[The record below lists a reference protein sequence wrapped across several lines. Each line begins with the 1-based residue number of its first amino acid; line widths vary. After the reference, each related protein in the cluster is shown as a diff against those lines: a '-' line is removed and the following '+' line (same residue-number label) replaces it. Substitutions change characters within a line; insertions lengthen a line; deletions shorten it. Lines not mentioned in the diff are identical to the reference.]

1 MVVGMMRTRR
11 AGFSLIEL
19 VIVIAILGILAAVA
33 VPRMSRGAAGA
44 TSSRLRA
51 DLATMRSALELYY
64 AEHNN
69 TYPAVAD
76 FENAL
81 VNQFTDVDGNL
92 NATKTGVFI
101 YGPYL
106 KEVPTINVGAQ
117 KGNNGVAAADAAGI
131 AWLYNETT
139 GVITA
144 NTGTATDDT
153 GTLYSTY

>member
-1 MVVGMMRTRR
+1 MIGMMRTRR

-44 TSSRLRA
+44 TSSRLKS
-51 DLATMRSALELYY
+51 DLSTMRSGLELYY

-76 FENAL
+76 FTNAM
-81 VNQFTDVDGNL
+81 VAQFSDVDGNL

-106 KEVPTINVGAQ
+106 KEVPAIQVGAQ

-131 AWLYNETT
+131 AWLYNDTT
-139 GVITA
+139 GVITP
-144 NTGTATDDT
+144 NTGTLTDDT
-153 GTLYSTY
+153 GTLYSSY

>member
-1 MVVGMMRTRR
+1 MVGMLRTRR

-64 AEHNN
+64 VEHNN

-76 FENAL
+76 FANAL
-81 VNQFTDVDGNL
+81 VNQYSDVDGNL
-92 NATKTGVFI
+92 NASKTGVFI

-106 KEVPTINVGAQ
+106 KEIPTIQVGAR
-117 KGNNGVAAADAAGI
+117 KGSNGVAAADAAGI
-131 AWLYNETT
+131 GWLYNATT

-144 NTGTATDDT
+144 NSDTATDDA
-153 GTLYSTY
+153 GTLFSTY

>member
-1 MVVGMMRTRR
+1 MVGMLRTRR

-64 AEHNN
+64 VEHNN

-81 VNQFTDVDGNL
+81 VNQFSDVDGNL

-106 KEVPTINVGAQ
+106 KEIPTIQVGAR
-117 KGNNGVAAADAAGI
+117 KGSNGVAAADAAGI
-131 AWLYNETT
+131 GWLYNATT

-144 NTGTATDDT
+144 NSDTATDDA
-153 GTLYSTY
+153 GTLFSTY

>member
-1 MVVGMMRTRR
+1 MFGMMRTHR

-44 TSSRLRA
+44 TSSRMRS
-51 DLATMRSALELYY
+51 DLSTMRSALELYY

-69 TYPAVAD
+69 NYPAVGD
-76 FENAL
+76 FNNAL
-81 VNQFTDVDGNL
+81 VAQFSDVDGNL

-106 KEVPTINVGAQ
+106 KEVPTIQVGAQ

-131 AWLYNETT
+131 AWLYNDTT
-139 GVITA
+139 GVITP
-144 NTGTATDDT
+144 NTGTVTDDT
-153 GTLYSTY
+153 GTLYTAY

>member
-1 MVVGMMRTRR
+1 MVGMMRTRR

-69 TYPAVAD
+69 TYPALAD
-76 FENAL
+76 FEDAL
-81 VNQFTDVDGNL
+81 VNQYTDVDGNL
-92 NATKTGVFI
+92 NATKTGVYI

-106 KEVPTINVGAQ
+106 KEIPAIQVGPR
-117 KGNNGVAAADAAGI
+117 KGSTGVGSADAAGI
-131 AWLYNETT
+131 GWIYDETT

-144 NTGTATDDT
+144 NTSTATDDS
-153 GTLYSTY
+153 GTLYTTY

>member
-1 MVVGMMRTRR
+1 MVGMLRTRR

-64 AEHNN
+64 VEHNN

-76 FENAL
+76 FANAL
-81 VNQFTDVDGNL
+81 VNQYSDVDGNL
-92 NATKTGVFI
+92 NASKTGVFI

-106 KEVPTINVGAQ
+106 KEIPTIQVGAR
-117 KGNNGVAAADAAGI
+117 KGSNGVAAADAAGI
-131 AWLYNETT
+131 GWLYNATT

-144 NTGTATDDT
+144 NSDTATDDA
-153 GTLYSTY
+153 GPWFSTY

>member
-1 MVVGMMRTRR
+1 MFAMMGTRR

-44 TSSRLRA
+44 TSSRMRS

-69 TYPAVAD
+69 TYPAVGD
-76 FENAL
+76 FANAL
-81 VNQFTDVDGNL
+81 VNQYSDVDGNL

-106 KEVPTINVGAQ
+106 KEIPTIVVGAQ
-117 KGNNGVAAADAAGI
+117 KGNNGVAAADGAGI
-131 AWLYNETT
+131 AWLYNDTT
-139 GVITA
+139 GAITP
-144 NTGTATDDT
+144 NTGTTTDDT
-153 GTLYSTY
+153 GTLYTAY

>member
-1 MVVGMMRTRR
+1 MVGMLRTRR

-44 TSSRLRA
+44 TSSRLRS
-51 DLATMRSALELYY
+51 DLSTMRGALELYY

-69 TYPAVAD
+69 TYPSVAN

-81 VNQFTDVDGNL
+81 VTQYSDVDGNL

-106 KEVPTINVGAQ
+106 KDIPTIQVGPR
-117 KGNNGVAAADAAGI
+117 KGSNGVAAADAAGI
-131 AWLYNETT
+131 GWLYNATT
-139 GVITA
+139 GTITA
-144 NTGTATDDT
+144 NTATAADDT

>member
-1 MVVGMMRTRR
+1 MVGMFRTRR

-64 AEHNN
+64 VEHNN
-69 TYPAVAD
+69 TYPTLAN

-81 VNQFTDVDGNL
+81 INQFTDVDGNL

-106 KEVPTINVGAQ
+106 KEVPTIQVGPR
-117 KGNNGVAAADAAGI
+117 KGSNGVGAADAVGI

-139 GVITA
+139 GAITA
-144 NTGTATDDT
+144 NTDTATDDT
-153 GTLYSTY
+153 GTLYSSY

>member
-1 MVVGMMRTRR
+1 MVGMLRTRR

-44 TSSRLRA
+44 TSSRLRS
-51 DLATMRSALELYY
+51 DLSTMRGALELYY

-69 TYPAVAD
+69 TYPSVAN

-81 VNQFTDVDGNL
+81 VSQFSDVDGNL

-106 KEVPTINVGAQ
+106 KDIPTIQVGPR
-117 KGNNGVAAADAAGI
+117 KGSNGVAAADAAGI
-131 AWLYNETT
+131 GWIYNATSGT
-139 GVITA
+139 ITA
-144 NTGTATDDT
+144 NTATAADDT

>member
-1 MVVGMMRTRR
+1 MLRTRR

-64 AEHNN
+64 VEHNN

-76 FENAL
+76 FANAL
-81 VNQFTDVDGNL
+81 VNQYSDVDGNL
-92 NATKTGVFI
+92 NASKTGVFI

-106 KEVPTINVGAQ
+106 KELPTIQVGAR
-117 KGNNGVAAADAAGI
+117 KGRNGVAAAAAAGLG
-131 AWLYNETT
+131 WLYNATT

-144 NTGTATDDT
+144 NSDTATDDA
-153 GTLYSTY
+153 GTLFSTY

>member
-1 MVVGMMRTRR
+1 MIGMMRTRR

-44 TSSRLRA
+44 TSSRLRS
-51 DLATMRSALELYY
+51 DLSTMRSALELYY

-69 TYPAVAD
+69 TYPTVAN

-81 VNQFTDVDGNL
+81 VSQYSDVDGNL
-92 NATKTGVFI
+92 NAAKTGVFI

-106 KEVPTINVGAQ
+106 KEIPTIQVGAQ

-131 AWLYNETT
+131 AWLYNDAT
-139 GVITA
+139 GTITA
-144 NTGTATDDT
+144 NTGALTDDT
-153 GTLYSTY
+153 GTLYTSY

>member
-1 MVVGMMRTRR
+1 MVGMMRTRR

-69 TYPAVAD
+69 SYPALAD

-81 VNQFTDVDGNL
+81 VNQFSDAAGNL
-92 NATKTGVFI
+92 NGTKTGVYI

-106 KEVPTINVGAQ
+106 KEIPVIQVGPRA
-117 KGNNGVAAADAAGI
+117 GSNGVGAADAAGI
-131 AWLYNETT
+131 AWIYNETT

-144 NTGTATDDT
+144 NTGTATDDG
-153 GTLYSTY
+153 GTLYTTY

>member
-1 MVVGMMRTRR
+1 MVGMMRTQR

-51 DLATMRSALELYY
+51 DLSTMRSALELYY

-69 TYPAVAD
+69 TYPTEAN
-76 FENAL
+76 FTNAL
-81 VNQFTDVDGNL
+81 VTQYSDVDGNL

-106 KEVPTINVGAQ
+106 KEIPTIQVGSR
-117 KGNNGVAAADAAGI
+117 KGSNGVAAADAAGI

-139 GVITA
+139 GAITA
-144 NTGTATDDT
+144 NTATATDDT

>member
-1 MVVGMMRTRR
+1 MVGMMRTRR

-51 DLATMRSALELYY
+51 DLSTMRSALELYY

-69 TYPAVAD
+69 TYPTLAN

-81 VNQFTDVDGNL
+81 VNQYSDAAGNL

-106 KEVPTINVGAQ
+106 KEIPTLQVGPRA
-117 KGNNGVAAADAAGI
+117 GSAGIGAADAAGI
-131 AWLYNETT
+131 GWIYNEAT
-139 GVITA
+139 GTITA
-144 NTGTATDDT
+144 NTGTATDDG
-153 GTLYSTY
+153 GTLYTTY

>member
-1 MVVGMMRTRR
+1 MIGMMRTRR

-44 TSSRLRA
+44 TSSRLKS
-51 DLATMRSALELYY
+51 DLATMRSGLELYY

-76 FENAL
+76 FANAM
-81 VNQFTDVDGNL
+81 VTQFTDVEGNL

-106 KEVPTINVGAQ
+106 KEIPTIQVGAQ
-117 KGNNGVAAADAAGI
+117 RGNNGVAAADAAGI
-131 AWLYNETT
+131 AWLYNATT

-144 NTGTATDDT
+144 NTGVLTDDT
-153 GTLYSTY
+153 GTLYSSY

>member
-1 MVVGMMRTRR
+1 MVGTMRTRR

-44 TSSRLRA
+44 ASSRLRA
-51 DLATMRSALELYY
+51 DLATLRSALELYY

-69 TYPAVAD
+69 TYPTLAN
-76 FENAL
+76 FEDAL
-81 VNQFTDVDGNL
+81 VNQYSDVEGNL
-92 NATKTGVFI
+92 NATKTGVYI

-106 KEVPTINVGAQ
+106 KEIPTIQVGPRKGSNGVGASD
-117 KGNNGVAAADAAGI
+117 GPGI
-131 AWLYNETT
+131 AWIYNETT
-139 GVITA
+139 GTISA

>member
-1 MVVGMMRTRR
+1 MVGMLRTRR
-11 AGFSLIEL
+11 VGFSLIEL

-51 DLATMRSALELYY
+51 DLATLRSALELYY
-64 AEHNN
+64 VEHNN

-81 VNQFTDVDGNL
+81 VNQYSDVDGNL

-106 KEVPTINVGAQ
+106 KEIPTIQVGPR
-117 KGNNGVAAADAAGI
+117 KGDNGVAAADAAGI
-131 AWLYNETT
+131 GWLYNDTT
-139 GVITA
+139 GTITA
-144 NTGTATDDT
+144 NTGTATDDA
-153 GTLYSTY
+153 GNLYSTY

>member
-1 MVVGMMRTRR
+1 MVGMLRTRR

-64 AEHNN
+64 VEHNN
-69 TYPAVAD
+69 TYPAVGD
-76 FENAL
+76 FANAL
-81 VNQFTDVDGNL
+81 VNQYTDVDGNL

-106 KEVPTINVGAQ
+106 KEIPTIQVGPR
-117 KGNNGVAAADAAGI
+117 KGSNGVAAADAVGV
-131 AWLYNETT
+131 AWLYDDTAGT
-139 GVITA
+139 ITP
-144 NTGTATDDT
+144 NTDTATDDA
-153 GTLYSTY
+153 GVLYNTY

>member
-1 MVVGMMRTRR
+1 MVGMLRTRR

-44 TSSRLRA
+44 PSSRLRA

-64 AEHNN
+64 VEHNN

-76 FENAL
+76 FSDAL

-106 KEVPTINVGAQ
+106 KEVPTLQVGTR
-117 KGNNGVAAADAAGI
+117 KGSTGVAAADAAGI
-131 AWLYNETT
+131 GWLYNETT
-139 GVITA
+139 GAITA
-144 NTGTATDDT
+144 NTGTATDDA
-153 GTLYSTY
+153 GTLFTTY

>member
-1 MVVGMMRTRR
+1 MVGMMRTRR

-44 TSSRLRA
+44 TSSRLRT

-69 TYPAVAD
+69 TYPALAD

-81 VNQFTDVDGNL
+81 VSQYSDAAGNL

-106 KEVPTINVGAQ
+106 KEIPTIQVGPRA
-117 KGNNGVAAADAAGI
+117 GSNGVAAADAAGV

-144 NTGTATDDT
+144 NTGTATDDS
-153 GTLYSTY
+153 GTLYTTY